1 MDKFIQKL
9 FFVLCFRYLNTF
21 GSFWRALLLKS
32 RGMKIGHGTII
43 SKINAIWPHQVSVG
57 NNCVLEHDIYFHYD
71 GPWQPGPSIIIG
83 NNAFV
88 GFGCEFNISGKLVIG
103 DNCLIASGSKFID
116 HNHST
121 AVNQLMRDQI
131 SKKGEI
137 FIGDDVWIGVNVIV
151 LKDVIIGNGAIIAA
165 GSMLNKSVPANEIW
179 GGIPAKKIGERK

>member
-1 MDKFIQKL
+1 MDKFVQKS
-9 FFVLCFRYLNTF
+9 FFVLRFRYLNSIAV
-21 GSFWRALLLKS
+21 SFRNFFLKAA
-32 RGMKIGHGTII
+32 GMQIKKGTSIPRVYTT
-43 SKINAIWPHQVSVG
+43 WPHQVAIG

-71 GPWQPGPSIIIG
+71 GPWQPGPSILIG
-83 NNAFV
+83 NNVFI
-88 GFGCEFNISGKLVIG
+88 GFGCEFNISGKISIG

-121 AVNQLMRDQI
+121 SLNQLMRNQI

-137 FIGDDVWIGVNVIV
+137 FIGNDVWIGVNVIV

-165 GSMLNKSVPANEIW
+165 GSMLNKSVAANEIW